1 MSTNRS
7 EGTLETRRIG
17 GFLLVAFLVSWS
29 VGAVVVFLTRFG
41 TVPTVGSIPVTL
53 PLIGVG
59 FMFGPAV
66 AHVVVRTATGEGW
79 IVGEDDVEATDGN
92 VLERFRAYL
101 PLRETYLRPRILEG
115 WPYWIAAWLLPAVL
129 TVLGAGLY
137 FLVFPDQFGW
147 LEPMR
152 QSLAEAEAQTGQ
164 PMPFSAEMLLAITV
178 VSALT
183 IAIPIN
189 AVGAFGEEFGWRA
202 YLLPK
207 LLPLGPRRAV
217 LVLGV
222 IWGVWHWPL
231 IAIGHNYGLEYP
243 YAPFPGM
250 LAMLWFTT
258 VVGIVLAW
266 LTLRGGSV
274 WPAVIAHAGLNA
286 IAGIGVRVASGDPN
300 LLLGPT
306 PAGLIGSLPFAVLA
320 TWILLDEDRLRPSG
334 EAFVDDDDPGESSPA
349 ATVEAPGT
357 AGSAAAVSDDAGD
370 G

>member
-1 MSTNRS
+1 MSHTSPDR
-7 EGTLETRRIG
+7 GVDLRRVG
-17 GFLLVAFLVSWS
+17 AFLLVAFLVSWS
-29 VGAVVVFLTRFG
+29 VGAVVIVLTQAG
-41 TVPTVGSIPVTL
+41 TVPTLGPFPVTL
-53 PLIGVG
+53 PLIGIG
-59 FMFGPAV
+59 FMFGPGV

-79 IVGEDDVEATDGN
+79 LVGETD
-92 VLERFRAYL
+92 LELDGTDTLDAIRPYL
-101 PLRETYLRPRILEG
+101 PRAETYLWPRIEG

-129 TVLGAGLY
+129 TMLGAGLY
-137 FLVFPDQFGW
+137 FLAFPEQFGW

-152 QSLAEAEAQTGQ
+152 QSLAEAEAQSGQ
-164 PMPFSAEMLLAITV
+164 PVPFSAELLLAISV

-217 LVLGV
+217 LVLGIV
-222 IWGVWHWPL
+222 WGVWHWPL
-231 IAIGHNYGLEYP
+231 TVIGHNYGLEYP

-250 LAMLWFTT
+250 LVMLWFTT
-258 VVGIVLAW
+258 VVGIVFAW
-266 LTLRGGSV
+266 VTLRSGSV

-286 IAGIGVRVASGDPN
+286 VAGIGVQVTSGDPN

-306 PAGLIGSLPFAVLA
+306 PAGLIGSLPFAALA
-320 TWILLDEDRLRPSG
+320 AWILLDEDRLRPSG
-334 EAFVDDDDPGESSPA
+334 EAFDDDDPGESSPA

-357 AGSAAAVSDDAGD
+357 AGSAEAVPEDAGD